1 MKKFLAIVM
10 AAIMI
15 LSVMSFASAE
25 LAGEYDITIWV
36 AENAVDLT
44 KQQIEDF
51 NASNED
57 GIKFNATVEAVSEA
71 DAATQMIPVWC
82 RPALWPSSAP
92 RPPKWLLLT
101 TTPVPLLPPLP
112 ATPCTPIR

>member
-71 DAATQMIPVWC
+71 DAAT
-82 RPALWPSSAP
+82 
-92 RPPKWLLLT
+92 
-101 TTPVPLLPPLP
+101 
-112 ATPCTPIR
+112 

>member
-71 DAATQMIPVWC
+71 DAATQMITDVEAGGD
-82 RPALWPSSAP
+82 R
-92 RPPKWLLLT
+92 RYLLLRAG
-101 TTPVPLLPPLP
+101 PVRPSG
-112 ATPCTPIR
+112 AGRRSGQARRQGRRNGCC